1 MTLVASKTAK
11 IFTIFAFKV
20 NGEDGDVEKKKEEE
34 EEKTNAMP
42 RKAGNPITNKK

>member
-1 MTLVASKTAK
+1 MLVAIKTAL
-11 IFTIFAFKV
+11 TLRIFAFKA
-20 NGEDGDVEKKKEEE
+20 NGEGEDEEKGEAD